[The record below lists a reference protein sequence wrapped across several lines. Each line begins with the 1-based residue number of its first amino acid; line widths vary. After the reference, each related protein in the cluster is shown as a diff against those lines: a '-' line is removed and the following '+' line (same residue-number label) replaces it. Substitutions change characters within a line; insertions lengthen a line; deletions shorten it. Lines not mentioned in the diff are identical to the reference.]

1 MAQDQDKFIARLP
14 DGLRERLKTV
24 ADRNKRSMNAE
35 LVQALEFHLGS
46 EEHEVEFEAAREAW
60 LKDPDFIPPEFPQ
73 LTSPDL
79 PATKG
84 DIERILIAFQ
94 KALAEKDQ

>member
-1 MAQDQDKFIARLP
+1 MAQNQDKFIARLP

-35 LVQALEFHLGS
+35 LVQALEFHLSS
-46 EEHEVEFEAAREAW
+46 EEHAIDLDAAREVW
-60 LKDPDFIPPEFPQ
+60 LNDPDYAPPEFPE
-73 LTSPDL
+73 LTSPYL

-84 DIERILIAFQ
+84 DIERILVAFQ
-94 KALAEKDQ
+94 RALASKE

>member
-1 MAQDQDKFIARLP
+1 MAQNQDKFIARLP
-14 DGLRERLKTV
+14 DGLRERLRTV

-35 LVQALEFHLGS
+35 LVQALEYHLGS
-46 EEHEVEFEAAREAW
+46 EEHAVEYEAAQEAW
-60 LKDPDFIPPEFPQ
+60 LKDPDYAPSEFPQ

-84 DIERILIAFQ
+84 DIERVLVAFQ
-94 KALAEKDQ
+94 RALAAKS